1 MADLYLSNDD
11 ETGANGEKSDETD
24 HEEVELLLEAYAAD
38 LNHISSEANRMKVA
52 LDDTDDFVNTHLST
66 MRNKI
71 IRMSLFMEMGMF
83 SIAVPALLAGIGG
96 MNMTHGFEEHP
107 IAFYLT
113 CGGMV
118 ACTSTF
124 FSILYGRYRLLDS
137 DTSEA
142 RMRHYYALKNYLS
155 VLDEVEARLK
165 IGGSPVM
172 KSSENDSES
181 NNYVTKEQFGNVL
194 KSVVNAQ
201 QDEIDLIFKSFD
213 ANRSGVLELDELTD
227 ENTSDDKQKNR
238 RMMFGSSRHHRS
250 I

>member
-1 MADLYLSNDD
+1 
-11 ETGANGEKSDETD
+11 
-24 HEEVELLLEAYAAD
+24 
-38 LNHISSEANRMKVA
+38 
-52 LDDTDDFVNTHLST
+52 
-66 MRNKI
+66 
-71 IRMSLFMEMGMF
+71 
-83 SIAVPALLAGIGG
+83 
-96 MNMTHGFEEHP
+96 MNLTHGFEEHP

-118 ACTSTF
+118 GCTSTF

-165 IGGSPVM
+165 IEGNISN
-172 KSSENDSES
+172 KSSDKDSES

-213 ANRSGVLELDELTD
+213 ANRSGVLEMDELTD
-227 ENTSDDKQKNR
+227 EKTSDEKKRDKK
-238 RMMFGSSRHHRS
+238 MPFGSNRQRRSIFNSTFKRHRS
-250 I
+250 F

>member
-1 MADLYLSNDD
+1 
-11 ETGANGEKSDETD
+11 
-24 HEEVELLLEAYAAD
+24 
-38 LNHISSEANRMKVA
+38 
-52 LDDTDDFVNTHLST
+52 
-66 MRNKI
+66 
-71 IRMSLFMEMGMF
+71 
-83 SIAVPALLAGIGG
+83 
-96 MNMTHGFEEHP
+96 MNLTHGFEEHP
-107 IAFYLT
+107 YAFYLT

-124 FSILYGRYRLLDS
+124 FSVLYGRYRLLDS

-165 IGGSPVM
+165 IESQ
-172 KSSENDSES
+172 SNANDDIDNKGNIISND

-213 ANRSGVLELDELTD
+213 ANRSGVLEMEELNDEKES
-227 ENTSDDKQKNR
+227 ENTNNHGNIKGIDSNNQR
-238 RMMFGSSRHHRS
+238 RSMFRRRFKMHKE
-250 I
+250 

>member
-1 MADLYLSNDD
+1 
-11 ETGANGEKSDETD
+11 
-24 HEEVELLLEAYAAD
+24 
-38 LNHISSEANRMKVA
+38 
-52 LDDTDDFVNTHLST
+52 
-66 MRNKI
+66 
-71 IRMSLFMEMGMF
+71 
-83 SIAVPALLAGIGG
+83 
-96 MNMTHGFEEHP
+96 MNLTHGFEEHP
-107 IAFYLT
+107 YAFYLT

-124 FSILYGRYRLLDS
+124 FSVLYGRYRLLDS

-165 IGGSPVM
+165 IESQ
-172 KSSENDSES
+172 SNANDDIENKGNIISND

-213 ANRSGVLELDELTD
+213 ANRSGVLEMEELNDEKES
-227 ENTSDDKQKNR
+227 ENNHGNTKGIDSNNHR
-238 RMMFGSSRHHRS
+238 RSMFRRRFKMHKE
-250 I
+250 

>member
-1 MADLYLSNDD
+1 
-11 ETGANGEKSDETD
+11 
-24 HEEVELLLEAYAAD
+24 
-38 LNHISSEANRMKVA
+38 
-52 LDDTDDFVNTHLST
+52 
-66 MRNKI
+66 
-71 IRMSLFMEMGMF
+71 
-83 SIAVPALLAGIGG
+83 
-96 MNMTHGFEEHP
+96 MNLTHGFEEHP

-118 ACTSTF
+118 GCTSTF

-165 IGGSPVM
+165 IEGNISNKASGNESP
-172 KSSENDSES
+172 
-181 NNYVTKEQFGNVL
+181 NNHVTKEQFGNVL

-213 ANRSGVLELDELTD
+213 ANRSGVLEMDELTD
-227 ENTSDDKQKNR
+227 EKSSDEKSKKKTSFGSNR
-238 RMMFGSSRHHRS
+238 RRS
-250 I
+250 IFNNSFKRHRTF

>member
-1 MADLYLSNDD
+1 
-11 ETGANGEKSDETD
+11 
-24 HEEVELLLEAYAAD
+24 
-38 LNHISSEANRMKVA
+38 
-52 LDDTDDFVNTHLST
+52 
-66 MRNKI
+66 
-71 IRMSLFMEMGMF
+71 
-83 SIAVPALLAGIGG
+83 
-96 MNMTHGFEEHP
+96 MNLTHGFEEHP
-107 IAFYLT
+107 YAFYLT

-165 IGGSPVM
+165 VEGQLTSSGGVSNGDENIGS
-172 KSSENDSES
+172 K
-181 NNYVTKEQFGNVL
+181 NNYVTKEEFGNIL
-194 KSVVNAQ
+194 KSVVSAQ

-227 ENTSDDKQKNR
+227 DDQKSKKAR
-238 RMMFGSSRHHRS
+238 GIKGLTTGSNNHMGSLLKKK
-250 I
+250 IKNGK

>member
-1 MADLYLSNDD
+1 
-11 ETGANGEKSDETD
+11 
-24 HEEVELLLEAYAAD
+24 
-38 LNHISSEANRMKVA
+38 
-52 LDDTDDFVNTHLST
+52 
-66 MRNKI
+66 
-71 IRMSLFMEMGMF
+71 
-83 SIAVPALLAGIGG
+83 
-96 MNMTHGFEEHP
+96 MNLTHGFEEHP

-118 ACTSTF
+118 GCTSTF

-165 IGGSPVM
+165 IEGNVSNKAFGNEPL
-172 KSSENDSES
+172 NNT

-213 ANRSGVLELDELTD
+213 ANRSGVLEMDELTD
-227 ENTSDDKQKNR
+227 EKASDDKHQNKK
-238 RMMFGSSRHHRS
+238 MMFGSNRHRRS
-250 I
+250 IFNNSFKKYRNF

>member
-1 MADLYLSNDD
+1 
-11 ETGANGEKSDETD
+11 
-24 HEEVELLLEAYAAD
+24 
-38 LNHISSEANRMKVA
+38 
-52 LDDTDDFVNTHLST
+52 
-66 MRNKI
+66 
-71 IRMSLFMEMGMF
+71 
-83 SIAVPALLAGIGG
+83 

-118 ACTSTF
+118 GCTSTF

-165 IGGSPVM
+165 IEGNISN

-213 ANRSGVLELDELTD
+213 ANRSGVLEMDELTD
-227 ENTSDDKQKNR
+227 EKTSDEKKRDRNMK
-238 RMMFGSSRHHRS
+238 FGSNRQRRSIFNSTFKRHRS
-250 I
+250 F